1 MAKKETSLQLHK
13 IVNFLTV
20 VSEAHSLWVALY
32 LEGEGGGGKWEVGL
46 QVSRCFNSSF
56 ELICAFSD
64 WMFMKCCA

>member
-32 LEGEGGGGKWEVGL
+32 LEGEGGGVNGRWVYKFHDVL
-46 QVSRCFNSSF
+46 TLLLN
-56 ELICAFSD
+56 
-64 WMFMKCCA
+64 